1 MLLSG
6 SSYLS
11 TSLLTNSLPI
21 LTTSSVQPKI
31 CVNFEL
37 FQNNLVSQP
46 DTIKFRVDKIKTSFL
61 QVKLRGNQKQ

>member
-1 MLLSG
+1 MLLSR

-11 TSLLTNSLPI
+11 TSLLTDNLPI
-21 LTTSSVQPKI
+21 PTTSSVQPKI
-31 CVNFEL
+31 FVNSEV

-61 QVKLRGNQKQ
+61 QVKIRGNQNQ